1 MSETGDELM
10 EQVRRIM
17 DAFNEGDFGA
27 AVALAH
33 PEVVFARLGGLPD
46 LQGVEALRAWMEPDA
61 FESQLTEIERME
73 TAANRVLVQQHT
85 VARGA
90 GSGIEMSVDS
100 WGVFTFDDAGKIT
113 RVQLFLQ
120 HEEDEARRALSG
132 D

>member
-1 MSETGDELM
+1 MATPDQELT
-10 EQVRRIM
+10 ELVRRTI
-17 DAFNEGDFGA
+17 DAFNQGDFGA

-46 LQGVEALRAWMEPDA
+46 LQGIEALRAWMEPDA
-61 FESQLTEIERME
+61 FESQLTQIGRME
-73 TAANRVLVQQHT
+73 TVANRVLVEQHT

-100 WGVFTFDDAGKIT
+100 WGVWTFDEDGKIA
-113 RVQLFLQ
+113 RVQFFLR